1 MDQNL
6 QKQESRPT
14 IKSKI
19 LYTTHHFYIS
29 KTIIYYVQL
38 IFFVTIYFLLGI
50 HPLTVYLFHNLLF
63 IFAII
68 YGSNCIKEFHAK
80 KQVQD

>member
-1 MDQNL
+1 MFSYL
-6 QKQESRPT
+6 
-14 IKSKI
+14 
-19 LYTTHHFYIS
+19 
-29 KTIIYYVQL
+29 
-38 IFFVTIYFLLGI
+38 FVTIYFLLGI